1 MEKSTHFYYVR
12 QYRLN
17 KNYKKLVSNLWRDLT
32 SDKKLARP
40 SHNSKSVPQSQ
51 LKKCAPSHN
60 SKSVPQS
67 QLKKC
72 DPVTTQKVC
81 PSHNSNSVPLS
92 QLNPTWQTVSPRS
105 VQTKVQAAYRVSSE
119 FTTVRRRLSF
129 SDYTATPRSKRATA
143 AVSLDRFTAWL
154 VCGRPSGLGT
164 PTTVSLD
171 AKILAS

>member
-1 MEKSTHFYYVR
+1 MIKSSHASVTTQKVYPS
-12 QYRLN
+12 LN
-17 KNYKKLVSNLWRDLT
+17 SKSVPQSQLKKCAPVT
-32 SDKKLARP
+32 TKKICP

-51 LKKCAPSHN
+51 LKKCAP
-60 SKSVPQS
+60 
-67 QLKKC
+67 
-72 DPVTTQKVC
+72 VTTQKVC
-81 PSHNSNSVPLS
+81 PCYNSKSVPLS
-92 QLNPTWQTVSPRS
+92 QLKPTWQTVSPRS

-129 SDYTATPRSKRATA
+129 SDYTATPRSKQATA

-154 VCGRPSGLGT
+154 VCGTASGLGT